1 MQVKNVSN
9 GLAELSHGKKGMSP
23 LIATMLLIAFAV
35 ALGAMIMNL
44 PFFDA
49 EKIPSGPDC
58 SRVNLELYPYL
69 CYADNMIKISVRNS
83 GEVIDGLTLK
93 WVDEAGPAQR
103 EIPES
108 QLGTGAILK
117 KDIPF
122 PKTGKTS
129 ISLVPSL
136 NYKGQLVPCPNPA
149 LQFDDIPNC

>member
-1 MQVKNVSN
+1 LQVKDS
-9 GLAELSHGKKGMSP
+9 LTDFSHEKKGMSP

-44 PFFDA
+44 PFFDT

-69 CYADNMIKISVRNS
+69 CYADNMIKISVRNT

-93 WVDEAGPAQR
+93 WVDDAGPGQR
-103 EIPES
+103 EIPGS
-108 QLGTGAILK
+108 QLGTDAILK

-129 ISLVPSL
+129 ISLVPSMT
-136 NYKGQLVPCPNPA
+136 YKGQLTPCPEPA
-149 LQFDDIPNC
+149 LQFEEVPNC